1 MMATIIQIDEYGNA
15 YFDITDFD
23 MVDFSLG
30 DALLMMIG
38 EKNSKYHFIVGL
50 IANYSNRL

>member
-15 YFDITDFD
+15 YFDTTDFD
-23 MVDFSLG
+23 TVDFSLG

-50 IANYSNRL
+50 IVYN